1 MAASAGA
8 TTATKS
14 HAGPGAGAISLEA
27 AIKDRH
33 CVRDFSS
40 AEVPAAALSRALDL
54 AKLAPSAGNLQA
66 FRVVLVRERAQK
78 LALAAAAL
86 DQDFVAAAPV
96 VAVFLADED
105 ASAQK
110 YGTRG
115 ARLYAVQDATI
126 AAAFFELT
134 LVGEGLASSWVGAF
148 EEATV
153 AEVVGASGTAL
164 RPVALLPL
172 GFPDASVAPPHRGHR
187 RKLSDFVSY
196 NSV

>member
-8 TTATKS
+8 TTATKA

-27 AIKDRH
+27 AIKGRH

-86 DQDFVAAAPV
+86 DQDFAAAPV

-148 EEATV
+148 EEAAV